1 MLKFGTGGTPWT
13 AKKKDTISGI
23 TRNDEL
29 GLDHLELE
37 FVQGV
42 RMKEEKAIE
51 VREHLQKINSQRK
64 ENNRPDFDLTIHG
77 PYYVNMASID
87 ERIIANTEN
96 HILSSLRIGNVMG
109 AKSVTY
115 HAGSFMKFTK
125 EEVYERIE
133 NMTKKIV
140 DIMHDEKLNIIM
152 SPELTGKEA
161 QFGSLPDLVRLC
173 KAVKGVKICYDFAHN
188 YARSVGKN
196 NTKAEIQDSLKF
208 IQDELGGDF
217 LKNIQIHMSNI
228 IYSDKGERWHLPF
241 LEKVE
246 DYEKI
251 LTHGFEFEKLK
262 SELDEFYENGK
273 KVYENKF
280 DWRMILETLKEFEVG
295 GWVVCESPI
304 LEWDGKLM
312 QEYYRS
318 L

>member
-1 MLKFGTGGTPWT
+1 MLKFGIGGTPIT
-13 AKKKDTISGI
+13 AKKSDSESGI
-23 TRNDEL
+23 IRVDQL
-29 GLDHLELE
+29 GLDHMELE

-42 RMKEEKAIE
+42 RMKEEKALA
-51 VREHLQKINSQRK
+51 VRKLKDEINGKRK
-64 ENNRPDFDLTIHG
+64 LAGTPELDLTIHG
-77 PYYVNMASID
+77 PYFVNMASVD

-96 HILSSLRIGNVMG
+96 HILSSLRIGNIMG
-109 AKSVTY
+109 AKSVTF

-161 QFGSLPDLVRLC
+161 QFGSLKDLVKLC
-173 KAVKGVKICYDFAHN
+173 KNVKGVKICYDFAHN

-196 NTKAEIQDSLKF
+196 NTKAEIQDSLKY

-246 DYEKI
+246 DYEKT
-251 LTHGFEFEKLK
+251 LANGFEFEKLK
-262 SELDEFYENGK
+262 SEMDEFYENGK